1 MATADKRG
9 YVAGK
14 YGVELDG
21 ILAGWVWSCE
31 GGHAVSEVVQEKLGP
46 DHIIKKHI
54 AGVKYEDITVTCG
67 TGMSKGFYNWIKDSF
82 DHKYTRKNGA
92 IIAADYNY
100 KEHSRLTFTNA
111 LVTEIGFPALDAASK
126 DAAKMTIKL
135 SPEITR
141 QTQTSGGPSI
151 AGKFAI
157 DQKVQKKWLPA
168 NFRLRVDGLDLACA
182 RVNKIEA
189 IVVKQKVIEHAVGEF
204 RDYEK
209 EPAHLEVPNLV
220 ITFPESHAD
229 EVYKWHENFVIK
241 GVNGDDQEKSGQL
254 EYLTPDLKEV
264 LFTLQFQHL
273 GIFKLTPEKVESGSE
288 QIRRLKA
295 EMYCE
300 DMKFDYKAAWA

>member
-1 MATADKRG
+1 M
-9 YVAGK
+9 
-14 YGVELDG
+14 
-21 ILAGWVWSCE
+21 
-31 GGHAVSEVVQEKLGP
+31 
-46 DHIIKKHI
+46 
-54 AGVKYEDITVTCG
+54 
-67 TGMSKGFYNWIKDSF
+67 
-82 DHKYTRKNGA
+82 
-92 IIAADYNY
+92 
-100 KEHSRLTFTNA
+100 
-111 LVTEIGFPALDAASK
+111 
-126 DAAKMTIKL
+126 
-135 SPEITR
+135 
-141 QTQTSGGPSI
+141 
-151 AGKFAI
+151 
-157 DQKVQKKWLPA
+157 
-168 NFRLRVDGLDLACA
+168 
-182 RVNKIEA
+182 
-189 IVVKQKVIEHAVGEF
+189 KQKVIEHAVGEF